1 MKGIPT
7 MKDIADELEITVMSV
22 SKALSGKEGVSDE
35 LRTKIIAKAEELG
48 YKKVNVQKEESV
60 SRNIGI
66 LVAERTLNANPS
78 FMSIQQ
84 SLISQLSQIDC
95 YGLTEII
102 SEETEHL
109 LLEPKLIKE
118 KKVDGFIILG
128 EMEPA
133 YLSKLKKID
142 LPFILMTFVF
152 DDDTDASIV
161 CDNIFFGYTLTKYLF
176 DNGYKK
182 IGFVGNPLF
191 DSGVMDRYLGYHK
204 ALLLNAAPRNDDFII
219 KDVNEYGEEQGLF
232 LPEDMPDAFVCND
245 CRVAYKLIHQLEGM
259 EYDIPDD
266 IAVVAFDDGIYA
278 DFGIPKLTTF
288 TVDYNEM
295 ARMAAESIVVKLQDP
310 AIKLGKKI
318 LLGKVIERE
327 SVVKKN

>member
-204 ALLLNAAPRNDDFII
+204 ALLLNAAPRNENFII